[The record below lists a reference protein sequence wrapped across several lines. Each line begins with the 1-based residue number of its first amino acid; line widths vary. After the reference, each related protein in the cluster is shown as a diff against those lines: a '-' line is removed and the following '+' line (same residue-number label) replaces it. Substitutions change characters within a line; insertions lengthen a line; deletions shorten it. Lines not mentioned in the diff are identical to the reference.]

1 MVPRRLSHQVWYF
14 LYQECPISSFSF
26 PKGLPGV
33 KYFKFSLKVYKM
45 EKIRENAAGIDIGAK
60 KVFVA
65 IENNDV
71 RSFLTFTEDFE
82 KLRDY
87 FLENGIKTAA
97 MEATGVYWNILYE
110 ILEESGI
117 DVWLVDGRQTRQVPG
132 RKTDVKDCQ
141 WIQQLH
147 SYGLLNRCFVAEA
160 DIKELRSY
168 QRLREDHI
176 RSSAMHINH
185 MQKALTE
192 MNIRLT
198 EVLSQIHGVS
208 GMAIIEAILKGERD
222 KETLLKLC
230 HIKIIKNKKDEVLK
244 SLNGRYTKHGLFA
257 LQQAFD
263 SYLFY
268 QHQIEQCDQMLDEVI
283 KRIAKGKA
291 DQKPNGPRK
300 SIRHNKPDID
310 NLGTSLLKIFDGR
323 DATVLSGI
331 TDYSWM
337 QLLSEMGN
345 DLSRWPT
352 EKHYTSWLGLAPGQ
366 NNSGKMRRTKRKK
379 GRPKAG
385 QIFRQ
390 IAQSLLTSKKIA
402 LGAFG
407 RRLRSRK
414 GSPIA
419 IKSVARKLAV
429 LYWRV
434 MVKGMSFVEDGIKKY
449 EERLLVQKHKSL
461 ERLAKELKVQ
471 VAYNV

>member
-1 MVPRRLSHQVWYF
+1 
-14 LYQECPISSFSF
+14 
-26 PKGLPGV
+26 
-33 KYFKFSLKVYKM
+33 M

-60 KVFVA
+60 KVFVS
-65 IENNDV
+65 IEGQEV
-71 RSFLTFTEDFE
+71 RYFFTFTEDFE

-87 FLENGIKTAA
+87 LCEHKIKTVA

-117 DVWLVDGRQTRQVPG
+117 DVWLVDG

-160 DIKELRSY
+160 DIKELRAY

-176 RSSAMHINH
+176 RSASMHINH

-208 GMAIIEAILKGERD
+208 GIAIIEAILKGERNNE
-222 KETLLKLC
+222 KLLKLC
-230 HIKIIKNKKDEVLK
+230 DKRIIKNKKEDVLK

-268 QHQIEQCDQMLDEVI
+268 QHQIEQCDQMLSEVI
-283 KRIAKGKA
+283 GKIGKGKP
-291 DQKPNGPRK
+291 DQNPQGTRKP
-300 SIRHNKPDID
+300 IRHNKPDIND
-310 NLGTSLLKIFDGR
+310 LGGLLLKIFDGK
-323 DATVLSGI
+323 DATALSGI

-337 QLLSEMGN
+337 QLLSETGT
-345 DLSRWPT
+345 DLSRWPS

-366 NNSGKMRRTKRKK
+366 HSSGKMKRTKRKK
-379 GRPKAG
+379 GHPQAG

-390 IAQSLLTSKKIA
+390 IAQSLITSKHIA

-407 RRLRSRK
+407 RRLRARK
-414 GSPIA
+414 GSQIA
-419 IKSVARKLAV
+419 IKSVARKLAI
-429 LYWRV
+429 LYWRI
-434 MVKGMSFVEDGIKKY
+434 MVKGMAFAEEGIKKY
-449 EERLLVQKHKSL
+449 EEQLLVQKHKSL
-461 ERLAKELKVQ
+461 ERLAKDLNVQ
-471 VAYNV
+471 IAYNV

>member
-1 MVPRRLSHQVWYF
+1 
-14 LYQECPISSFSF
+14 
-26 PKGLPGV
+26 
-33 KYFKFSLKVYKM
+33 M

-60 KVFVA
+60 KVFVS
-65 IENNDV
+65 INGQEV
-71 RSFLTFTEDFE
+71 RYFFTFTEDLE

-87 FLENGIKTAA
+87 LCEHKIKTVA

-117 DVWLVDGRQTRQVPG
+117 DVWLVDGRQTKQVPG

-160 DIKELRSY
+160 DIKELRAY

-176 RSSAMHINH
+176 RSASMHINH

-208 GMAIIEAILKGERD
+208 GIAMIEAILKGERN
-222 KETLLKLC
+222 KETLLKMC
-230 HIKIIKNKKDEVLK
+230 DSRIIKNKKEDVLK

-268 QHQIEQCDQMLDEVI
+268 QHQIEQCDQMLSKVI
-283 KRIAKGKA
+283 GKIGKGKP
-291 DQKPNGPRK
+291 DQNPQGTRK
-300 SIRHNKPDID
+300 SIRHNKPDIND
-310 NLGTSLLKIFDGR
+310 LGGSLLKIFDGK
-323 DATVLSGI
+323 DATALSGI

-337 QLLSEMGN
+337 QLLSETGT
-345 DLSRWPT
+345 DLSRWPS

-366 NNSGKMRRTKRKK
+366 HSSGKMKRTKRKK
-379 GRPKAG
+379 GHPQAG
-385 QIFRQ
+385 QIFRH
-390 IAQSLLTSKKIA
+390 IAQSLITSKHIA

-407 RRLRSRK
+407 RRLRARK
-414 GSPIA
+414 GSQIA
-419 IKSVARKLAV
+419 IKSVARKLAI
-429 LYWRV
+429 LYWRI
-434 MVKGMSFVEDGIKKY
+434 MVKGMAFVEEGIKKY
-449 EERLLVQKHKSL
+449 EEQLLAQKHKSL
-461 ERLAKELKVQ
+461 ERLAKDLNVQ
-471 VAYNV
+471 IAYNV

>member
-1 MVPRRLSHQVWYF
+1 M
-14 LYQECPISSFSF
+14 
-26 PKGLPGV
+26 K
-33 KYFKFSLKVYKM
+33 
-45 EKIRENAAGIDIGAK
+45 KIRENAAGIDIGAK
-60 KVFVA
+60 KVFVS
-65 IENNDV
+65 IEGQEV
-71 RSFLTFTEDFE
+71 RYFFTFTEDFE

-87 FLENGIKTAA
+87 LCEHKIKTVA

-117 DVWLVDGRQTRQVPG
+117 DVWLVDGRQTKQVPG

-160 DIKELRSY
+160 DIKELRAY

-176 RSSAMHINH
+176 RSASMHINH

-208 GMAIIEAILKGERD
+208 GIAMIEAILKGERN
-222 KETLLKLC
+222 KETLLKMC
-230 HIKIIKNKKDEVLK
+230 DSRIIKHKKEDVLK

-268 QHQIEQCDQMLDEVI
+268 QHQIEQCDQMLSDVI
-283 KRIAKGKA
+283 GKIGKGKP
-291 DQKPNGPRK
+291 DQNPQGRRKP
-300 SIRHNKPDID
+300 IRHNKPDIND
-310 NLGTSLLKIFDGR
+310 LGGSLLKIFDGK
-323 DATVLSGI
+323 DATALSGI

-337 QLLSEMGN
+337 QLLSETGT
-345 DLSRWPT
+345 DLSRWPS

-366 NNSGKMRRTKRKK
+366 HSSGKMKRTKRKK
-379 GRPKAG
+379 GHPQAG

-390 IAQSLLTSKKIA
+390 IAQSLITSKHIA

-407 RRLRSRK
+407 RRLRARK
-414 GSPIA
+414 GSQIA
-419 IKSVARKLAV
+419 IKSVARKLAI
-429 LYWRV
+429 LYWRI
-434 MVKGMSFVEDGIKKY
+434 MVKGMAFVEEGIKKY
-449 EERLLVQKHKSL
+449 EEQLLVQKHKSL
-461 ERLAKELKVQ
+461 ERLAKDLKVQ
-471 VAYNV
+471 IAYNV

>member
-1 MVPRRLSHQVWYF
+1 
-14 LYQECPISSFSF
+14 
-26 PKGLPGV
+26 
-33 KYFKFSLKVYKM
+33 M
-45 EKIRENAAGIDIGAK
+45 EKIREKAAGVDIGSK

-65 IENNDV
+65 IEGNEV
-71 RSFLTFTEDFE
+71 KYFYTFTEDLE

-87 FLENGIKTAA
+87 LMENDIKTVA

-110 ILEESGI
+110 MLEEAGI
-117 DVWLVDGRQTRQVPG
+117 DVWLVDGRQTKQVPG

-147 SYGLLNRCFVAEA
+147 SHGLLNRCFVAESH
-160 DIKELRSY
+160 IKELRAY

-176 RSSAMHINH
+176 RSASMHINH

-192 MNIRLT
+192 MNIRLK
-198 EVLSQIHGVS
+198 EVLDQIHGVS
-208 GMAIIEAILKGERD
+208 GLSIIEAILKGERD
-222 KETLLKLC
+222 NESLLKLC
-230 HIKIIKNKKDEVLK
+230 HIRIIKNKKEEVLK
-244 SLNGRYTKHGLFA
+244 ALNGRYTKSGLFA
-257 LQQAFD
+257 LKQAYE

-268 QHQIEQCDQMLDEVI
+268 QNQIEQCDQMINETLQKI
-283 KRIAKGKA
+283 SRGKP
-291 DQKPNGPRK
+291 DQKTEARRK
-300 SIRHNKPDID
+300 RIRHNKPEID
-310 NLGTSLLKIFDGR
+310 NLGSMMLKIFDGK
-323 DATVLSGI
+323 DASTLSGI
-331 TDYSWM
+331 TDYSWL
-337 QLLSEMGN
+337 QLLSETGS

-366 NNSGKMRRTKRKK
+366 HNSGKMKKNRRKS

-407 RRLRSRK
+407 RRLSARK

-419 IKSVARKLAV
+419 IKSVARKLAA

-434 MVKGMSFVEDGIKKY
+434 MVKGMAYVENGIKKY
-449 EERLLVQKHKSL
+449 EEQLLVQKQRSL
-461 ERLAKELKVQ
+461 NRLAKELKVQ
-471 VAYNV
+471 ISYNV